1 MDELISIG
9 KILNFHGIKGEVK
22 HGYTK
27 GKETQIQNLKTVYI
41 SKDGKDEVL
50 TVESVRFH
58 KQHALVKFKEINS
71 INEVEEIKGKEVRI
85 LKKVA
90 EDFLTN
96 DEFLVSD
103 LIGMKVLNSD
113 EELIGTVDEV
123 GSNGASEI
131 LEIKDAN
138 GKKHLVPFVKQLV
151 PFVDLKTKTIVI
163 NDIEGLIE

>member
-22 HGYTK
+22 LGYTK
-27 GKETQIQNLKTVYI
+27 GKEAQIQNLKTVYI
-41 SKDGKDEVL
+41 NVDGVNKPL
-50 TVESVRFH
+50 TVSSVRFH
-58 KQHALVKFKEINS
+58 KQHALVKFAEINS
-71 INEVEEIKGKEVRI
+71 INEVEVVKGKEVRI
-85 LKKVA
+85 LKTVA
-90 EDFLTN
+90 EDFLQN

-103 LIGMKVLNSD
+103 LIGMNVLNSD

-151 PFVDLKTKTIVI
+151 PFVDLKSRTIVI

>member
-22 HGYTK
+22 LGYTK

-50 TVESVRFH
+50 TVVSVRFH

-151 PFVDLKTKTIVI
+151 PFIDLKTKTIVI

>member
-22 HGYTK
+22 LGYTK

-41 SKDGKDEVL
+41 LKDGKDEVL

>member
-1 MDELISIG
+1 M
-9 KILNFHGIKGEVK
+9 
-22 HGYTK
+22 
-27 GKETQIQNLKTVYI
+27 
-41 SKDGKDEVL
+41 
-50 TVESVRFH
+50 
-58 KQHALVKFKEINS
+58 
-71 INEVEEIKGKEVRI
+71 
-85 LKKVA
+85 KKVA

>member
-22 HGYTK
+22 LGYTK

-58 KQHALVKFKEINS
+58 KQHALVKFKEVNS

-113 EELIGTVDEV
+113 EEHIGTVDEV
-123 GSNGASEI
+123 GSNGASES

>member
-22 HGYTK
+22 LGYTK

-71 INEVEEIKGKEVRI
+71 INGVEEIKGKEVRI